1 MVPQDIKDAL
11 FAVNRLAVA
20 PNQWLWRARFKLKGS
35 DRLCVNLGCGPHYI
49 EGMINCDGNLFNR
62 IDLWLDLR
70 RPLPF
75 PDASV
80 AVAYTSHTLEHLFPN
95 DALKLLQEI
104 RRVLRPDGIA
114 RVAVPDVG
122 HFFRIAEGRA
132 ASGWPRHFEDPVG
145 QAVNYLF
152 CDGQHKYAYNYA
164 ILADFANR
172 AGFSE
177 VTNVSG
183 EQGLE
188 PKRYGEL
195 MLGGEAEGS
204 LVVELRR

>member
-1 MVPQDIKDAL
+1 MVPQNIKDAL
-11 FAVNRLAVA
+11 FAMNRLAVA
-20 PNQWLWRARFKLKGS
+20 PNQWLWRTRFRLKGS
-35 DRLCVNLGCGPHYI
+35 DRLNVNLGCGPHYV

-70 RPLPF
+70 RALPF

-80 AVAYTSHTLEHLFPN
+80 AVAYTSHTLEHLFPD
-95 DALKLLQEI
+95 DALKLLREI

-114 RVAVPDVG
+114 RIAVPDVG
-122 HFFRIAEGRA
+122 HFFRIAEGKA
-132 ASGWPRHFEDPVG
+132 HSGWPRNFEDPVG

-164 ILADFANR
+164 ILADFANQ

-177 VTNVSG
+177 VTHVSG
-183 EQGLE
+183 EHGLE
-188 PKRYGEL
+188 PKRYGDL